1 MGCLFCFIVG
11 VVVWIFCSI
20 VSSSNESK
28 KSSRTSGKASGSS
41 SDNNFEEETSTSDR
55 AETQEDARKNLVK
68 FLNITA
74 PDATAIFV
82 IFARCNRDTFEARK
96 NILRKGI
103 NTLIADEE
111 GRQKGLL
118 FTKEEANEIYRKA
131 QALPYGLLKTHLQ
144 SYLRKIYR
152 NRHIIDI
159 FYNGSIASNA
169 SEEYFFEICSCFYLG
184 EIFDICRVGTTEKD
198 IEFLDLFAQEL
209 FPSKFQDYL
218 KKRNEALPPI
228 LLKRSYASSE
238 IDLEL
243 GLTPK
248 MSREEKL
255 AQLSKLY
262 REWNAKKNSQ
272 DPGTRENAR
281 KMTELIA
288 KKRAEIQNR
297 L

>member
-1 MGCLFCFIVG
+1 MGCLFWCIVG
-11 VVVWIFCSI
+11 AVVWIFCLI
-20 VSSSNESK
+20 ASSSNESK
-28 KSSRTSGKASGSS
+28 KSSRTSGKASGSA
-41 SDNNFEEETSTSDR
+41 SDNNFEDVTSSSDR
-55 AETQEDARKNLVK
+55 SETREDALKNLMRKNLIK
-68 FLNITA
+68 FCNAAA

-96 NILRKGI
+96 NILRKVI
-103 NTLIADEE
+103 NGLIPNEE
-111 GRQKGLL
+111 EKQEGYL

-152 NRHIIDI
+152 NRHLFDV
-159 FYNGSIASNA
+159 FNDSDES
-169 SEEYFFEICSCFYLG
+169 FFEICSRLFLG

-198 IEFLDLFAQEL
+198 IEFLDLLAQEL